1 MKWTMLIVEAN
12 YMNLEHVQTNCGA
25 TKLTSVIEM
34 SLIKEKLHVVCKY
47 WYDVRCPF
55 CMVVEEAFCCTVVL

>member
-1 MKWTMLIVEAN
+1 MLIVEAN

-34 SLIKEKLHVVCKY
+34 SQIKEKLPSANIGMMLG
-47 WYDVRCPF
+47 VRF
-55 CMVVEEAFCCTVVL
+55 AW